1 MRIMIHDNIIL
12 LFSLRFLKPKNKF
25 FPHIGV
31 MMSSLAVAV
40 SVAVLIIVTSVLNG
54 FTADLIDK
62 ILGLNSHITIY
73 KRDGKFINI
82 DKLQSEIMQISNVKN
97 VFPVISGSGMLINN
111 GDSTGVVVRGLKRKD
126 IENNADLMKA
136 IAGKIEDFKPYRVF
150 VGKGIAR
157 QLRIKYG
164 DEISMI
170 VPIVS
175 TTMFGAVPRQV
186 RLKVAGLI
194 DTKSQQYDNYML
206 LMPFSTA
213 QAVFNLQNN
222 ASSLEIITNNPN
234 DVDAVE
240 TKILNNYKKQFF
252 ISDWKVENDALIHA
266 LKIEASVM
274 SLILGLFVIISMFS
288 IFAIIRMMIKS
299 KEREIAILKA
309 HGLQDKQIKTMF
321 FIVGLVVCI
330 TGLVAGNVFGIAFA
344 VNIDA
349 IRQFLENLF
358 NITLFDGSIY
368 ALTHLPSRLMI
379 SDIIRINIFAFLT
392 AIFCTILS
400 IHRNTKINIVKVLR
414 ND

>member
-1 MRIMIHDNIIL
+1 MRTIHDNIIL
-12 LFSLRFLKPKNKF
+12 IFALRFLKPRNKF

-73 KRDGKFINI
+73 KRDSKFTNI
-82 DKLQSEIMQISNVKN
+82 DQIQSEIMQIPNVKS
-97 VFPVISGSGMLINN
+97 VFPVVSGSGMLINN
-111 GDSTGVVVRGLKRKD
+111 GESAGVVVRGIKKKD
-126 IENNADLMKA
+126 IKNNADLLNSV
-136 IAGKIEDFKPYRVF
+136 IGKIADFKPYHIF
-150 VGKGIAR
+150 IGKGIAR
-157 QLRIKYG
+157 QLRIKNG
-164 DEISMI
+164 DEISII

-175 TTMFGAVPRQV
+175 TTMFGTVPRQV
-186 RLKVAGLI
+186 RLKVVGLI

-213 QAVFNLQNN
+213 QAVFNLKNN
-222 ASSLEIITNNPN
+222 ASSLEIMTHNPSN
-234 DVDAVE
+234 IDAIE
-240 TKILNNYKKQFF
+240 TTILNNHEKQFF
-252 ISDWKVENDALIHA
+252 VSDWKVENDALIHA
-266 LKIEASVM
+266 LKIESSVM

-309 HGLQDKQIKTMF
+309 HGLQNKSIKTIF
-321 FIVGLVVCI
+321 FIVGLVICI
-330 TGLVAGNVFGIAFA
+330 TGLIAGNIFGIAFA

-358 NITLFDGSIY
+358 NITLFDGSVY
-368 ALTHLPSRLMI
+368 ALTHLPSRLMT
-379 SDIIRINIFAFLT
+379 SDIVRINIFAFLT